1 MKLRRGECIPSL
13 WLNGSR
19 FAFGGFD
26 ELTTY
31 LRAEEI
37 LGVEIYTRALGLPAD
52 LIDPRSECGAIAVW
66 TQPPPAAKKPEHGH
80 AQ

>member
-1 MKLRRGECIPSL
+1 MGRAST
-13 WLNGSR
+13 
-19 FAFGGFD
+19 FGGFD